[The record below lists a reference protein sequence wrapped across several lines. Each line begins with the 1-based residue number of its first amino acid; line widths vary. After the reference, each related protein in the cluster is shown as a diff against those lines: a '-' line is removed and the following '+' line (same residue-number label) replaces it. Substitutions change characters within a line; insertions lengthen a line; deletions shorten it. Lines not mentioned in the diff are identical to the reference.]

1 MNDGRHLIQQT
12 TSKRVCSTC
21 FFGLLLSPTLKESS
35 SSPIAILRWE
45 NAESGKLL
53 LFFHSTAP
61 LFFFSFPFGVVYF
74 STDVLAALH
83 FVSVTSIHVQA
94 SFVFLAF
101 FSHDPSTSIHP
112 RNPPTREEVQS
123 SLLARSRPVR
133 VSRVTPSKKLGYS
146 KK

>member
-1 MNDGRHLIQQT
+1 
-12 TSKRVCSTC
+12 
-21 FFGLLLSPTLKESS
+21 LLLSPTLKESS

>member
-1 MNDGRHLIQQT
+1 MGKRGEWKVVVVLPLDG
-12 TSKRVCSTC
+12 
-21 FFGLLLSPTLKESS
+21 
-35 SSPIAILRWE
+35 
-45 NAESGKLL
+45 
-53 LFFHSTAP
+53 P
-61 LFFFSFPFGVVYF
+61 LVLPFFSFPFGVVYF